1 MATTQITVCNQ
12 ALDMIGSPAIA
23 TIADANV
30 RAEVCAR
37 AFPQAVDRVLRDYA
51 FDFAKKRV
59 ALVAAAA
66 VLGWTNAYTLP
77 ADFVSLRQLNDIEIP
92 DEPGDYY
99 EIEGTLLL
107 TDEVTANIKY
117 VRRPVAATA
126 WDLTAMLAVADPE
139 FVDLLATLLASRIA
153 PALRADGTSEAL
165 KFVQLYEQGLGAL
178 RAKEG
183 DERKSV
189 RYDPATEAA
198 QLLVCNQAL
207 DLLGEDPIL
216 SLTEANPRAEAANR
230 NFGQSLV
237 RVLREAYWN
246 FAKYRVALVA
256 AANPSF
262 GWAKAFT
269 LPADFITLFQL
280 NGIVRGQPGDFYE
293 LEGGLLLTDE
303 TTADIQYIRKPTAAG
318 PWDIEDMLAVADPN
332 FVDLLALLLAA
343 KMAPTLRKDAVESVK
358 KDGTQVLRKDG
369 TQEAVRLMGLYAQA
383 LTGAKMKDANERKN
397 VRYDPAS
404 ESRFVGSRYWRG
416 FF

>member
-12 ALDMIGSPAIA
+12 ALDMIGSAAIA

-37 AFPQAVDRVLRDYA
+37 AFPQAVDRVLRDFP

-66 VLGWTNAYTLP
+66 VMGWTNAYTLP
-77 ADFVSLRQLNDIEIP
+77 TDFVSLRQLNDIEIP

-99 EIEGTLLL
+99 EIQGTLLL

-165 KFVQLYEQGLGAL
+165 KFLQLYEQGLAAL
-178 RAKEG
+178 KAKEG

-189 RYDPATEAA
+189 RYDPATQAA

-207 DLLGEDPIL
+207 DLLGEDPIA
-216 SLTEANPRAEAANR
+216 SLTEANPRADAANR
-230 NFGQSLV
+230 NFTQTLV

-246 FAKYRVALVA
+246 FAKYRATLVA

-262 GWAKAFT
+262 GWARAFT
-269 LPADFITLFQL
+269 LPADFVSFFQL
-280 NGIVRGQPGDFYE
+280 NGTDGWPGDYYE
-293 LEGGLLLTDE
+293 IEGGLLFTDE
-303 TTADIQYIRKPTAAG
+303 TAADIQYIRKPTAAG
-318 PWDIEDMLAVADPN
+318 PWTVASMLAVADPI
-332 FVDLLALLLAA
+332 FVDLVALLLAA
-343 KMAPTLRKDAVESVK
+343 KMAPILRKDAVESVK

-369 TQEAVRLMGLYAQA
+369 TQEALRLMQLYAQT
-383 LTGAKMKDANERKN
+383 LTAAKMKDANERKA

-404 ESRFVGSRYWRG
+404 ESRFVASRYLRT
-416 FF
+416 